1 MTINTITI
9 IGLGPRGMSVLERL
23 VARLNNNQQTEEL
36 NIIVVDDRCIGQ
48 GRIWDS
54 SQSKSYIMNTLS
66 TEVSAFSGPGSIE
79 GAIPGCGPSFAE
91 WWKSE
96 YSDFDDYQ
104 GFAPRKYYGEY
115 LYFVYKTIS
124 SNLPKNVQLIEY
136 KDTIIDIEKQN
147 DSYLVVSKQHGS
159 WINKAVVIT
168 TGHSTNQYQGYFKK
182 LEDFAKTNSKVKF
195 YASNSANEMDLTSIC
210 PQEKVGVIGIG
221 LSFFDIIAELTE
233 GRGGK
238 YIESDNNQII
248 YSPSGQEPVL
258 YCGSRSGLPILARGR
273 NQKPADYKYSGIIFT
288 NKKVADLRQKMA
300 DNLDFNYDVWPLL
313 EAEVN
318 LNYFRQLI
326 FNQLGQIAANQFI
339 TMIQE
344 QQVEDSVSL
353 ASIASEILSKKII
366 PLDLK
371 QLARPFDG
379 QIFNSFEEWEK
390 NLIDLLLFD
399 LSEAIDGNVN
409 SPLKS
414 ALDVLRFSRDSLRV
428 AIDFGGL
435 TPDSHQSFLHDYVPI
450 ITLLSAG
457 PPLFRIKQLI
467 ALIKAGIVSIVP
479 PKAKFDI
486 GENCYILSSD
496 VLKQYE
502 QIVTTLIDAR
512 VPIANLQQDKNP
524 LTIKLYERGI
534 YSPFVNRD
542 KAGNTFETGGV
553 NVTPSPFNPIGA
565 DGTIHNHLFVLG
577 IPTEHVRWFMQSGSS
592 RPSHWIDFMIDA
604 DSIAQAVLFICA
616 KNK

>member
-1 MTINTITI
+1 MIINTITI

-23 VARLNNNQQTEEL
+23 IARLNSRQQAEQL
-36 NIIVVDDRCIGQ
+36 NIIVVDDSCIGQ
-48 GRIWDS
+48 GRIWNS
-54 SQSKSYIMNTLS
+54 SQSKSYIMNTLA
-66 TEVSAFSGPGSIE
+66 TEISAFSGHGPIE
-79 GAIPGCGPSFAE
+79 GATPGCGPSFAE

-96 YSDFDDYQ
+96 YSDFDEYQ

-115 LYFVYKTIS
+115 LYFVYKTIRS
-124 SNLPKNVQLIEY
+124 HLPKHVQLIEY
-136 KDTIIDIEKQN
+136 LDTIIDIEKQN

-182 LEDFAKTNSKVKF
+182 LEDFAKTNNKVTF
-195 YASNSANEMDLTSIC
+195 YASDSANEMDLTSIH

-238 YIESDNNQII
+238 YIESDDNQII
-248 YSPSGQEPVL
+248 YSPSGQEPIL

-288 NKKVADLRQKMA
+288 NAKIAGLRQQMA
-300 DNLDFNYDVWPLL
+300 DNLDFSYDVWPLL

-318 LNYFRQLI
+318 LTYFRQLI
-326 FNQLGQIAANQFI
+326 FNQLDQIAANQFI
-339 TMIQE
+339 NIVQE
-344 QQVEDSVSL
+344 KQIEDSISL
-353 ASIASEILSKKII
+353 ASIASKILNKKIA

-371 QLARPFDG
+371 RLARPFDG
-379 QIFNSFEEWEK
+379 QIFNSIEEWKK
-390 NLIDLLLFD
+390 NLIDLLLSD
-399 LSEAIDGNVN
+399 LSEAIVGNVN

-414 ALDVLRFSRDSLRV
+414 ALDVLRFSRDSLRE

-435 TPDSHQSFLHDYVPI
+435 TPDSHQSFLHDYAPI
-450 ITLLSAG
+450 IALLSAG
-457 PPLFRIKQLI
+457 PPLFRIKQLL
-467 ALIKAGIVSIVP
+467 ALINAGIVSIAP
-479 PKAKFDI
+479 PKARFDI
-486 GENCYILSSD
+486 GEHGYILSSD
-496 VLKQYE
+496 VLEQYKQT
-502 QIVTTLIDAR
+502 VTTLIDAR

-534 YSPFVNRD
+534 YTPFINRD
-542 KAGNTFETGGV
+542 KAGNAFETGGV

-565 DGTIHNHLFVLG
+565 DGKIHNHLFVLG

-592 RPSHWIDFMIDA
+592 RPSYWIDFMIDA
-604 DSIAQAVLFICA
+604 DSIAQAALSICM